1 MSTKKRAT
9 LPQEEDIEF
18 SNVTKFRT
26 SLLGAVE
33 RMQSNPAKRYIITK
47 HGEPEAVLMSYPT
60 YSLLTKVMD
69 REMEG
74 TDGQSREESIRAAF
88 ARLRNDRRPAAAN
101 REEVALTLEEPATR
115 AEPRAVEAEA
125 YPALVSGESRE
136 SLPRNDVL
144 DIVQEIRRHIEELD
158 YALKKQGEEEQS
170 SGSSLMSE
178 K

>member
-69 REMEG
+69 RELEG
-74 TDGQSREESIRAAF
+74 TDGQSREEAIRAAF

-115 AEPRAVEAEA
+115 AEPSSVEAEA

-170 SGSSLMSE
+170 AGSSLMSE